1 MKKSF
6 LLFVMAMVAALS
18 AWSQVPQTLTYQ
30 AVVRDAE
37 GMLMC
42 NSNVGVQIS
51 ILQGFA
57 NGTAVYS
64 DRQTVTTNANGLF
77 TMLIGSEENSLSGIN
92 WSAGPYFL
100 KSEIDPTG
108 GSDYTLETV
117 QQLFS
122 VPYALHSHTA
132 DSVAGG
138 LSYTETDPVFTAWDR
153 DYNDLTNKPTI
164 PTVPTNVSAFTN
176 DAGYL
181 TSYSETDPVFSAW
194 DKDYNDLTNKPTIP
208 TVPTNV
214 SEFTNDAGYL
224 TENQILSISNDTIFL
239 TGGSYVKLPAGFSGN
254 YNDLTNKPTIPTVP
268 TNVSA
273 FTNDAGYLTSYSETD
288 PVFSAWD
295 KDYNDLTNKPTI
307 PTVPT
312 NVSAFTN
319 DAGYLTENQIL
330 SISHDTIFLTGGSYV
345 KLPAGFSGN
354 YNDLTN
360 KPTIPTV
367 PTNVSAFT
375 NDAGYLTEN
384 QILSISHDTI
394 FLTGGSYVK
403 LPAGFSGNYND
414 LTNKPT
420 IPTVPTNVSAF
431 TNDAGYITE
440 TQILSISHDTIFL
453 TGGSYVKLPAGFS
466 GNYNDLT
473 NKPTIPTVPTN
484 VSEFTNDAGYLTNET
499 QNLAA
504 VAAMGDSIG
513 SQIKH
518 LSDPTDE
525 MDAVNLRTMNAVAHR
540 LDSITSSY
548 ESITRRLDSI
558 TRRYDSIMHRL
569 DSITL
574 GLLGITTGD
583 TNVTVCDSFAWYG
596 TVYTSTGNY
605 QHRLTNAAGFDSILT
620 LHLRI
625 NHGTHNNEFDTAV
638 GSYTWHGTTYS
649 YTTTGNYTK
658 TYSYTDTNGCS
669 SVDTLHLTIIDAFD
683 TDGASNLLF
692 TVSPTKKVRF
702 SKGNLRYK
710 ASPAPATWRFADNQY
725 DTIGTGNRNISSS
738 NTGWIDLFGWGTSGF
753 NSRAKA
759 YQPWSDT
766 SNYSC
771 YYVYGS
777 PTKDLTDSCGH
788 ADWGVHNSI
797 ENGGNTVGMWRTLTK
812 NEWDSILNWRP
823 ASTINDTPNAR
834 FAKATVN
841 NVAGLMLFPDSI
853 SIPAGITVNNVNNT
867 GAEYSGNSYNAE
879 QWEQL
884 ASCGVVF
891 LPAAGCRSEKTPS
904 SVGSAGYYWSST
916 HSSDQMAYG
925 MAFFDDN
932 VTTYGYNRSQGRAV
946 RLVMDYNASG
956 Q

>member
-51 ILQGFA
+51 ILQGYA

-92 WSAGPYFL
+92 WAAGPYFL

-138 LSYTETDPVFTAWDR
+138 LTYTETDPVFTAWDR

-181 TSYSETDPVFSAW
+181 T
-194 DKDYNDLTNKPTIP
+194 
-208 TVPTNV
+208 
-214 SEFTNDAGYL
+214 
-224 TENQILSISNDTIFL
+224 ENQILSISNDTVFL

-254 YNDLTNKPTIPTVP
+254 YNDLTNKPTIPTLP
-268 TNVSA
+268 TNVSD

-288 PVFSAWD
+288 PVFSTWD
-295 KDYNDLTNKPTI
+295 KD
-307 PTVPT
+307 
-312 NVSAFTN
+312 
-319 DAGYLTENQIL
+319 
-330 SISHDTIFLTGGSYV
+330 
-345 KLPAGFSGN
+345 
-354 YNDLTN
+354 
-360 KPTIPTV
+360 
-367 PTNVSAFT
+367 
-375 NDAGYLTEN
+375 
-384 QILSISHDTI
+384 
-394 FLTGGSYVK
+394 
-403 LPAGFSGNYND
+403 YND

>member
-1 MKKSF
+1 MRKSF
-6 LLFVMAMVAALS
+6 LLFVVAMVAAMS
-18 AWSQVPQTLTYQ
+18 VWSQVPQTLTYQ

-37 GMLMC
+37 GRLIC
-42 NSNVGVQIS
+42 NSNVGVRIS
-51 ILQGFA
+51 ILQGSE

-64 DRQTVTTNANGLF
+64 DHQAVATNANGLF
-77 TMLIGSEENSLSGIN
+77 TILVGREENSLGWID

-108 GSDYTLETV
+108 GNDYTLETV

-122 VPYALHSHTA
+122 VPYSLHSHTA
-132 DSVAGG
+132 DSIIGG
-138 LSYTETDPVFTAWDR
+138 LNYNETDPVFTAWDK

-181 TSYSETDPVFSAW
+181 TSYSETDPVFTAW
-194 DKDYNDLTNKPTIP
+194 NKDYNDLTNKPTIP

-214 SEFTNDAGYL
+214 SAFTNDAGYL

-288 PVFSAWD
+288 PVFSAWN

-312 NVSAFTN
+312 NVSSFTN
-319 DAGYLTENQIL
+319 DAGYLTENQVL
-330 SISHDTIFLTGGSYV
+330 NISNDTIFLTGGGYV

-367 PTNVSAFT
+367 PTNVSSFT
-375 NDAGYLTEN
+375 NDAGYLT
-384 QILSISHDTI
+384 
-394 FLTGGSYVK
+394 SYSETDPV
-403 LPAGFSGNYND
+403 FSAWDKDYND

-420 IPTVPTNVSAF
+420 IPTVPTNVSDF
-431 TNDAGYITE
+431 TNDAGYLTSYSE
-440 TQILSISHDTIFL
+440 TDP
-453 TGGSYVKLPAGFS
+453 VFS
-466 GNYNDLT
+466 TWDKDYNDLT

-558 TRRYDSIMHRL
+558 ARRYDSIMHRL

-583 TNVTVCDSFAWYG
+583 TNVMVCDSFAWYG

-797 ENGGNTVGMWRTLTK
+797 ENGGNTAGMWRTLTK

-834 FAKATVN
+834 FAKARVN
-841 NVAGLMLFPDSI
+841 NVEGLMLFPDSI
-853 SIPAGITVNNVNNT
+853 TIPSDITINNVNVKN
-867 GAEYSGNSYNAE
+867 AAFSANDYSVE
-879 QWEQL
+879 QWGQL

-891 LPAAGCRSEKTPS
+891 LPAAGYRAGTVVNG
-904 SVGSAGYYWSST
+904 VGSAGHYWSST
-916 HSSDQMAYG
+916 HSSDQMVWS
-925 MAFFDDN
+925 MSFFNDN
-932 VTTYGYNRSQGRAV
+932 VTTNGYNRSQGRAV
-946 RLVMDYNASG
+946 RLVMDSNASG

>member
-51 ILQGFA
+51 ILQGYA

-92 WSAGPYFL
+92 WAAGPYFL

-138 LSYTETDPVFTAWDR
+138 LTYTETDPVFTAWDR

-181 TSYSETDPVFSAW
+181 T
-194 DKDYNDLTNKPTIP
+194 
-208 TVPTNV
+208 
-214 SEFTNDAGYL
+214 
-224 TENQILSISNDTIFL
+224 ENQILSISNDTVFL

-254 YNDLTNKPTIPTVP
+254 YNDLTNKPTIPTLP
-268 TNVSA
+268 TNVSD

-288 PVFSAWD
+288 PVFSTWD
-295 KDYNDLTNKPTI
+295 KD
-307 PTVPT
+307 
-312 NVSAFTN
+312 
-319 DAGYLTENQIL
+319 
-330 SISHDTIFLTGGSYV
+330 
-345 KLPAGFSGN
+345 